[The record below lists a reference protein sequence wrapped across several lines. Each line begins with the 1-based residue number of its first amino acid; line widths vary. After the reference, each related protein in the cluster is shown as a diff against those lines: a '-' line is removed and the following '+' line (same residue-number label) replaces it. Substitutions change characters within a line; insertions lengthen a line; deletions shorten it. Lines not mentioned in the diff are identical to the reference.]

1 MAHDATIS
9 LLNSRLDNLR
19 KTVYIRE
26 GLLDG
31 TLDPTLHKDPY
42 LPNLGSSKLRHRARK
57 SVEQAKAQ
65 ILDYE
70 GAIAVLTNDRKTHSQ

>member
-31 TLDPTLHKDPY
+31 SLDPAKHKDPY
-42 LPNLGSSKLRHRARK
+42 LPNLGSSKLRHRAMK
-57 SVEQAKAQ
+57 SVQQAKAQ

-70 GAIAVLTNDRKTHSQ
+70 GAIAVLTNDRKKTP